1 MDIDRDAAESPAA
14 FLDELGKF
22 LNSNEAMDAEL
33 AKIVSQHI
41 LTAAPAKDCVEQAMT
56 AITELAATRATG
68 PKENS
73 DG

>member
-1 MDIDRDAAESPAA
+1 MHMDKDAAESPSA
-14 FLDELGKF
+14 FLDELGKS
-22 LNSNEAMDAEL
+22 LNSNEAMDVEL

-56 AITELAATRATG
+56 AITELAATRATDL
-68 PKENS
+68 KENS

>member
-1 MDIDRDAAESPAA
+1 MHMDRDAAESPAA
-14 FLDELGKF
+14 FLDELRKS

-41 LTAAPAKDCVEQAMT
+41 LTAAPAEDCVEQAMM
-56 AITELAATRATG
+56 AITELAATRATS
-68 PKENS
+68 PKETS